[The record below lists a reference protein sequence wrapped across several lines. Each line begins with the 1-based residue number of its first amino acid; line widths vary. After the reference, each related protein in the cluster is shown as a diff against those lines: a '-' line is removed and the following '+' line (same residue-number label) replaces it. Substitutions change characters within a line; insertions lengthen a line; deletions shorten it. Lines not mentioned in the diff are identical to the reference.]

1 MIKEMNMKMT
11 KHIISTVLAAV
22 LASLASFPALAA
34 SPEFSRSAE
43 EWESLRDNVLE
54 YDEIADLIHEYN
66 ATVRKNDID
75 LNEFRK
81 DYGITND
88 EWSDKYRDLA
98 DDLESAIDYPD
109 TDDVTYGTVMA
120 QIISNQ
126 LQAKNYRETADDALE
141 DYQVKYY
148 DYQAAECNLVSAAQT
163 SMINYYLNQLQ
174 LAQDQTK
181 LELLQETYQNTVT
194 KRDLGTA
201 TDVEVLLASENVR
214 NQEKA
219 IHDDESAIENTRQSL
234 IVMLGWKNT
243 DQPEITEI
251 PEIDPDRIA
260 AMDPAV
266 DKEIAIENS
275 YTMKSN
281 QKKFENAETQ
291 DRRETL
297 ERTIRE
303 SKETIGANLTAAYQD
318 VLAKQASYELS
329 QTQAALEEKN
339 LRTADRQYGLGSISH
354 MQHLTQ
360 KITTETAR
368 INVETSK
375 LNLFQSI
382 QSYENM
388 LNGSAG

>member
-1 MIKEMNMKMT
+1 
-11 KHIISTVLAAV
+11 
-22 LASLASFPALAA
+22 
-34 SPEFSRSAE
+34 
-43 EWESLRDNVLE
+43 
-54 YDEIADLIHEYN
+54 
-66 ATVRKNDID
+66 
-75 LNEFRK
+75 
-81 DYGITND
+81 
-88 EWSDKYRDLA
+88 
-98 DDLESAIDYPD
+98 
-109 TDDVTYGTVMA
+109 
-120 QIISNQ
+120 
-126 LQAKNYRETADDALE
+126 
-141 DYQVKYY
+141 
-148 DYQAAECNLVSAAQT
+148 
-163 SMINYYLNQLQ
+163 MINYYLNQLQ

-251 PEIDPDRIA
+251 PEVDTGRIA

-281 QKKFENAETQ
+281 QKKFENAATQ
-291 DRRETL
+291 DRKETL

-318 VLAKQASYELS
+318 VLAKQTSYELS

-339 LRTADRQYGLGSISH
+339 LRTADLQYGLGSISH

-368 INVETSK
+368 INVEASK

>member
-1 MIKEMNMKMT
+1 
-11 KHIISTVLAAV
+11 
-22 LASLASFPALAA
+22 
-34 SPEFSRSAE
+34 
-43 EWESLRDNVLE
+43 
-54 YDEIADLIHEYN
+54 
-66 ATVRKNDID
+66 
-75 LNEFRK
+75 
-81 DYGITND
+81 
-88 EWSDKYRDLA
+88 
-98 DDLESAIDYPD
+98 
-109 TDDVTYGTVMA
+109 
-120 QIISNQ
+120 
-126 LQAKNYRETADDALE
+126 
-141 DYQVKYY
+141 
-148 DYQAAECNLVSAAQT
+148 
-163 SMINYYLNQLQ
+163 
-174 LAQDQTK
+174 
-181 LELLQETYQNTVT
+181 
-194 KRDLGTA
+194 
-201 TDVEVLLASENVR
+201 VR

-219 IHDDESAIENTRQSL
+219 IHDDESAVENTRQSL

-251 PEIDPDRIA
+251 PEVDPDRIA

-281 QKKFENAETQ
+281 QKKFENAATQ
-291 DRRETL
+291 DRKETL

-339 LRTADRQYGLGSISH
+339 LRTADLQYGLGSISH

-368 INVETSK
+368 INVEASK